1 MGIQD
6 FSETS
11 LCMISV
17 CHEENSSSENIRIYP
32 QVKYYGNVTS
42 LPWDSI
48 LQGNMRCMFMEMVV
62 TWKVLRK
69 AQEDDVYMGKRGCEV
84 SVVSMD

>member
-1 MGIQD
+1 MNYDKSTMGIQD

-42 LPWDSI
+42 LP
-48 LQGNMRCMFMEMVV
+48 
-62 TWKVLRK
+62 
-69 AQEDDVYMGKRGCEV
+69 
-84 SVVSMD
+84 